1 MFILTEKR
9 RENKVTIINETNYVD
24 VAEKT
29 INRLK
34 EKKDNKGKPVGLVT
48 TSKIRN
54 ILAMGAEIYNDVLL
68 AKDETLD
75 NELKG
80 RIDYL
85 RIRALYEAGRDSA
98 VKSFVI
104 EARVPDI
111 IKEIKT
117 KQDYILFY
125 RYMESLVA
133 FHRFFGG
140 KDM

>member
-1 MFILTEKR
+1 M
-9 RENKVTIINETNYVD
+9 TIINETNYVD

-85 RIRALYEAGRDSA
+85 RIRTLYEAGRDSA

>member
-1 MFILTEKR
+1 M
-9 RENKVTIINETNYVD
+9 TIINEINYVD

>member
-1 MFILTEKR
+1 M
-9 RENKVTIINETNYVD
+9 TIINETNYVD
-24 VAEKT
+24 IAEKT